1 MHSVLVTAPFCATE
15 TRLYEHGTVIAE
27 GFASDQSQALLHE
40 HPEAVLW
47 LDLYR
52 PDAADL
58 EAIGSEFRLHPLAIE
73 DAAQPH
79 ERPKLDRYAG
89 HAFLNVYAVDI
100 TLDNGTSTV
109 TKTEISAFITERAL
123 ITVRKSPSNTA
134 RLTERW
140 DADAKLTDAAGVG
153 FLVYGLLDE
162 VVDGHYA
169 AGMRL
174 DQAMDSVED
183 TLLEEGGAPRAV
195 RMRGIEIR
203 KIVAQLRRVV
213 APMPELVGAAM
224 RSDLDL
230 VDDRLRP
237 YYRDV
242 EDHAEHTVDTVE
254 HLRDR
259 IEGLLQADLAEQG
272 NVLNDVTRKLAAWA
286 AIIAVPTAI
295 TGYFGQ
301 NLPFP
306 GFEKWWG
313 VLLSFGLIVI
323 SAGSLYLFAKKR
335 GWL

>member
-1 MHSVLVTAPFCATE
+1 MSPVTAPFCPTE

-27 GFASDQSQALLHE
+27 DFPADQVSSRLHE

-58 EAIGSEFRLHPLAIE
+58 EAVGSEFRLHPLAIE
-73 DAAQPH
+73 DASQPH
-79 ERPKLDRYAG
+79 ERPKLDRYSG
-89 HAFLNVYAVDI
+89 HLFLNVYAVHL
-100 TLDNGTSTV
+100 TLDDGDSKLD
-109 TKTEISAFITERAL
+109 KTEISAFITERAL
-123 ITVRKSPSNTA
+123 ITVRKSPSDTH
-134 RLTERW
+134 RLVERW
-140 DADAKLTDAAGVG
+140 DADAKLSDAGGVG

-162 VVDGHYA
+162 VVDSQYA

-174 DQAMDSVED
+174 DEAMDTVED
-183 TLLEEGGAPRAV
+183 SLLEEGGAPRAV

-213 APMPELVGAAM
+213 APMPELVGSAM
-224 RSDLDL
+224 RSDTDM
-230 VDDRLRP
+230 VDERLLP

-306 GFEKWWG
+306 GYEKWWG
-313 VLLSFGLIVI
+313 FLISLGLIVI
-323 SAGSLYLFAKKR
+323 SAGGLYLFAKKR